1 MAGISLQQ
9 EEVLAEKVKLF
20 PVLYD
25 KKCKGYKERDFFFLK
40 LLFLFLLSSNNN
52 NNSSSKVWSMF
63 KFFEVLFL
71 QFNIL
76 EIRASIVETNA

>member
-25 KKCKGYKERDFFFLK
+25 KKCKGYKERDFFF
-40 LLFLFLLSSNNN
+40 S
-52 NNSSSKVWSMF
+52 
-63 KFFEVLFL
+63 
-71 QFNIL
+71 
-76 EIRASIVETNA
+76 

>member
-25 KKCKGYKERDFFFLK
+25 KKCKGYKERDAVNNAWAAVAEDLDFAENGE
-40 LLFLFLLSSNNN
+40 LFICFILFGCFRELSVLV
-52 NNSSSKVWSMF
+52 SKWLYSHR
-63 KFFEVLFL
+63 L
-71 QFNIL
+71 IL
-76 EIRASIVETNA
+76 C